1 MEKKISYQ
9 NEIYRKLIHLSS
21 LWMPVAIYQ
30 LERIQ
35 AVILFA
41 FLLVV
46 ITFFEY
52 VRRKPGQIGRVV
64 NTIFFPILRQHEKR
78 KGQYTGAAYVVL
90 AALLCSIFFP
100 KIIAVTALCIM
111 LVCDTAASLVGRKW
125 GKTPFFRKSL
135 EGFMAFVVSGLVVM
149 AVLHKMNFDFPTVAI
164 GMVAVIIA
172 GCVELFSVKMK
183 IDDNLS
189 VTMAAATTLWALL

>member
-9 NEIYRKLIHLSS
+9 NEVYRKLIHLSS
-21 LWMPVAIYQ
+21 LWMPMAIYQ

-41 FLLVV
+41 FLLAI

-52 VRRKPGQIGRVV
+52 VRRKPGQIGHAVSA
-64 NTIFFPILRQHEKR
+64 IFAPILRQHEKK

-125 GKTPFFRKSL
+125 GKTPLFKKSL
-135 EGFMAFVVSGLVVM
+135 EGFMAFIVSGLVVM
-149 AVLHKMNFDFPTVAI
+149 AVLHKMNFDFPTIAI
-164 GMVAVIIA
+164 GMVAVITA

-189 VTMAAATTLWALL
+189 VTIAAATTLWALF

>member
-41 FLLVV
+41 LLLAI

-52 VRRKPGQIGRVV
+52 VRRKPGRMGHVV
-64 NTIFFPILRQHEKR
+64 NAIFVHILRQHEKK
-78 KGQYTGAAYVVL
+78 KGRYTGAAYVVL

-125 GKTPFFRKSL
+125 GKTPLFKKSL
-135 EGFMAFVVSGLVVM
+135 EGFMAFIMSGL
-149 AVLHKMNFDFPTVAI
+149 AVIIMLHKINFDFPTIAI
-164 GMVAVIIA
+164 GMVAVVIA
-172 GCVELFSVKMK
+172 GCVELFSVKMR

-189 VTMAAATTLWALL
+189 VTMAAATTLWVLF